1 MKYQSKYLFITFI
14 CVICGLFPSQVMAR
28 LLLDVSVLNK
38 KGIDI
43 GLTLGS
49 EIHSR
54 EEVRRDEDINL
65 AMKSG
70 LSVLLRAS
78 FNPEIES
85 GKSFTNENFVGPRRP
100 DEDAPVVIIGP
111 SSKVII
117 RGRIIGTDGS
127 IIKDF
132 FENPLVVSLGEETI
146 VTHSKDSQLVE
157 LKIKPH
163 IK

>member
-1 MKYQSKYLFITFI
+1 
-14 CVICGLFPSQVMAR
+14 MAR

-78 FNPEIES
+78 LTPKLNQERALPM
-85 GKSFTNENFVGPRRP
+85 KTL
-100 DEDAPVVIIGP
+100 
-111 SSKVII
+111 
-117 RGRIIGTDGS
+117 
-127 IIKDF
+127 
-132 FENPLVVSLGEETI
+132 LV
-146 VTHSKDSQLVE
+146 LVDQMKM
-157 LKIKPH
+157 LLL
-163 IK
+163 

>member
-1 MKYQSKYLFITFI
+1 M
-14 CVICGLFPSQVMAR
+14 
-28 LLLDVSVLNK
+28 
-38 KGIDI
+38 
-43 GLTLGS
+43 
-49 EIHSR
+49 
-54 EEVRRDEDINL
+54 
-65 AMKSG
+65 
-70 LSVLLRAS
+70 
-78 FNPEIES
+78 
-85 GKSFTNENFVGPRRP
+85 
-100 DEDAPVVIIGP
+100 IIGP